1 MQKNKT
7 ATSRYRTDFFYTT
20 NIIDGLA
27 QAITEINAKKKDQ
40 RYSQMKLM
48 FASIIALLIH
58 PPANANLINKREY
71 NMFILGR
78 VVGATEVVF
87 RENVSINKQNIYAD
101 PKQIFNETKE
111 IPPYKIVEQAW
122 KDVRNNCRTIGGVD
136 IGEL

>member
-1 MQKNKT
+1 MNK
-7 ATSRYRTDFFYTT
+7 
-20 NIIDGLA
+20 GLPF
-27 QAITEINAKKKDQ
+27 K
-40 RYSQMKLM
+40 RYSQMKLL
-48 FASIIALLIH
+48 FASVIPLLIH

-71 NMFILGR
+71 NMFMLGR
-78 VVGATEVVF
+78 AVGATEVVF